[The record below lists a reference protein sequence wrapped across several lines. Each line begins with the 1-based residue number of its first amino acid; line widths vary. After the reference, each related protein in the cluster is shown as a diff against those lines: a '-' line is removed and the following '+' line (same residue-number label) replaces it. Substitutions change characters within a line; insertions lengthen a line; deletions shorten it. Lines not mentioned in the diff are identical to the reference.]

1 MNVLMAYATK
11 NGSTQQVA
19 DAVAVALRERGA
31 QVTLLPARAA
41 GESVAGYDLVVLGA
55 PLYSGRWHR
64 DAHRFLR
71 RHRRELAAVPVAVFA
86 MGPRTDTEEAWQ
98 RSRAQLTGP
107 WPSATG
113 SIRSRSPSSAALTRP
128 GAARAHGETCGAGRS
143 STPGPHRP
151 WPPRADLRKTVRRQ
165 ASRRRHSG
173 DEAAPAPAPSV
184 LPVLELLMAKLARA
198 ATPTAGGRA
207 PGRAPTGRRDA
218 RGFR

>member
-31 QVTLLPARAA
+31 QVTLLPTRAV

-98 RSRAQLTGP
+98 RSRAQLDRALAKRDWLNPVAVTVFGGTDP
-107 WPSATG
+107 PG
-113 SIRSRSPSSAALTRP
+113 RSRRP
-128 GAARAHGETCGAGRS
+128 RR
-143 STPGPHRP
+143 
-151 WPPRADLRKTVRRQ
+151 DLRSWETIH
-165 ASRRRHSG
+165 AW
-173 DEAAPAPAPSV
+173 AAHA
-184 LPVLELLMAKLARA
+184 LA
-198 ATPTAGGRA
+198 TAGGPPQDRKTA
-207 PGRAPTGRRDA
+207 GH
-218 RGFR
+218 